1 MAIQTRAKMKVAK
14 KGLLLACIAILVLT
28 LVLTGCSS
36 AGGSQGNQIVYY
48 PQTKIVTKQ
57 EAANIANVSGNGS
70 EIMFT
75 GGTNF
80 TEAIRPGDVLTCNQS
95 VPGAEYGFISKVT
108 GVSNETGPVVVQ
120 VENATLEDAIDQG
133 TIAVNQTIPLQNLTS
148 SALWTTGVEVM
159 LVGTKYNFTYSPTE
173 GVTIEGYILPT
184 TDAHVYIQASFWHGL
199 QEFEF
204 IFSPGLQMGAKLRVE
219 AGLSW
224 DKEYTIATISGLP
237 IPIWGPVTITPS
249 IDVVVGTDGQITATL
264 EAGVTYERS
273 YDVGIRYYQGS
284 WSKIYRVYG
293 SGVTLEPP
301 TFSGAAEARVYAG
314 VVLSGTAGVSY
325 VAEATLGTTIL
336 GNIRASGEIYTPPW
350 QWQYDLELY
359 LSAQVFA
366 DLDLLRI
373 AKIGWEGPIWQ
384 WPNPPYNLA
393 YGASGRVTTQDGNG
407 LGGVTVNFSGGQSSV
422 TTDADG
428 YWCKHLL
435 SGGVIATPA
444 ETGYV
449 FDPPSMAITGS
460 ASNLDFQASKTVQ
473 RYTLTI
479 SSITGG
485 AVTTPGQGPFT
496 YDGGTVVNLVAT
508 PTGGYQFTSWTGDV
522 GTIGNVNAASTTI
535 TMNGNYTITADFATV
550 PVQHYT
556 LTISSGAG
564 GTVTTPGQG
573 PFTYD
578 GGTVVNLVATPTG
591 GYQFTSWTGDVGTI
605 GNVNA
610 PSTTI
615 TMNGNYAITANFAPG
630 ATITVIYPHGS
641 GIMDY
646 WGVGST
652 QIITWTSS
660 GVTGNVKID
669 ISRDAGQSWSN
680 IANNIPNI
688 GSYSWTV
695 TGSAT
700 AWAKIRVTSSSNGN
714 IWGESFGTFSITSGP
729 WITITFPN
737 GGENWGV
744 GSTHTITWTS
754 SGVANVNIGISRD
767 GGAGF
772 DDFISHIPNT
782 GSYSWTVTGPATTQA
797 KIRVTSS
804 SDGNVWDLSN
814 GNFTIF

>member
-522 GTIGNVNAASTTI
+522 GTIGNVNA
-535 TMNGNYTITADFATV
+535 
-550 PVQHYT
+550 
-556 LTISSGAG
+556 
-564 GTVTTPGQG
+564 
-573 PFTYD
+573 
-578 GGTVVNLVATPTG
+578 
-591 GYQFTSWTGDVGTI
+591 
-605 GNVNA
+605 